1 MKITISTFFLSIL
14 LSGFTFAQKPKLPP
28 LPPELKKTA
37 DAIRKSA
44 DAGEITKEEA
54 KKKHDEMIREFKE
67 KKAKAEHG
75 VQVDKDSRLIEKE
88 TLQAVKEGKMT
99 QEEAQKKLGSL
110 RKKMADEGKRKR
122 PQRPKKPEIS
132 EEMKTKIDAVKELEK
147 AIHAEIKVQVNALG
161 KEATR
166 EEIKATVESFKES
179 NKARFDE
186 IKEAHAAIRENLE
199 ANRPEKP
206 ERPDLAPE
214 LKAKV
219 DALHAKRKELHEA
232 QKELHKNLKDASKE
246 EREEMITAY
255 KEANQAKHQEIKSKA
270 KEVKEE
276 IRALVETEA
285 TRTSDL

>member
-14 LSGFTFAQKPKLPP
+14 LSGLTFAQKPKLPP
-28 LPPELKKTA
+28 LPPELNKTA
-37 DAIRKSA
+37 DAIRKAA

-54 KKKHDEMIREFKE
+54 KKKHDEMVREFKE
-67 KKAKAEHG
+67 KKAKAG
-75 VQVDKDSRLIEKE
+75 KGIDADKDPSLIEKE

-99 QEEAQKKLGSL
+99 QEEARKKLDPI
-110 RKKMADEGKRKR
+110 RQKMADKGERKR
-122 PQRPKKPEIS
+122 PQRPQKPEIS
-132 EEMKTKIDAVKELEK
+132 EDIKTKIDAVKELEK

-179 NKARFDE
+179 NKARFEE
-186 IKEAHAAIRENLE
+186 IKEAHAAIRENME
-199 ANRPEKP
+199 ASRPEKP
-206 ERPDLAPE
+206 ERPELTDDL
-214 LKAKV
+214 KVKV
-219 DALHAKRKELHEA
+219 DALHAKRKEMHEA

-255 KEANQAKHQEIKSKA
+255 KEANQAKHQEIKNKA
-270 KEVKEE
+270 KEVKQE
-276 IRALVETEA
+276 IRNLVETEA